1 MTAKKPEDRVLD
13 DLLRKA
19 FADDLPADVAAGM
32 RERLDRVRADIMQD
46 EGRPAARV
54 WIFRRGVWAAAS
66 VLMLVSG
73 CVLQGTGVRNP
84 LADRI
89 ALIKAELSSFES
101 TRQPGGPPEVRA
113 IAPERE
119 RVRTP
124 EDMEKQP

>member
-1 MTAKKPEDRVLD
+1 MTSRHQEDTRID

-19 FADDLPADVAAGM
+19 LADDLPAGVEAGM
-32 RERLDRVRADIMQD
+32 RERLDRFRADVIQD

-113 IAPERE
+113 IAPERA
-119 RVRTP
+119 RVGTP
-124 EDMEKQP
+124 EDKEN